1 MKSPAAMALLLLTA
15 VLGTHAVQPKP
26 AGNTAAPSA
35 VSLSVNSGAKV
46 ADPKFDHDGY
56 KKDWHEE
63 WRQGDYPHWKETVR
77 GLKEEKPEKPK
88 KSEKESSK
96 LLLSAVSGANRA

>member
-1 MKSPAAMALLLLTA
+1 MKGPVAMALLLLTA
-15 VLGTHAVQPKP
+15 VSGAHGVQPQP
-26 AGNTAAPSA
+26 AGKTAAPSP
-35 VSLSVNSGAKV
+35 VSLSVSSGAKV

-77 GLKEEKPEKPK
+77 GYKEEKSA
-88 KSEKESSK
+88 KSEKSEKSETSEK
-96 LLLSAVSGANRA
+96 AG